1 MKAMYFHQQRNRI
14 IWIVVAVIL
23 IVVIIFGVVVVM
35 NMRGTPILD
44 VSNVSLNPTTININ
58 SNATLSFTIKNNDES
73 NQHDITVR
81 FNVTSVTFYI
91 NSLSLYRDYYGVQY
105 YNIQLQSLQEST
117 YRFGVTGT
125 LTGGAS
131 TSTYSIRLNFYDEN
145 GTKFDSETQSLTV
158 NP

>member
-1 MKAMYFHQQRNRI
+1 MKSMHSHRQRNRI

-23 IVVIIFGVVVVM
+23 IVVVIVGVVVVM
-35 NMRGTPILD
+35 NLRGTATVE
-44 VSNVSLNPTTININ
+44 VSNVSLNPNTININ
-58 SNATLSFTIKNNDES
+58 SNATLSFTIKNNDAS
-73 NQHDITVR
+73 NQHNITVR
-81 FNVTSVTFYI
+81 FNVTSVTFYM
-91 NSLSLYRDYYGVQY
+91 NSLSLLRDIYGVQY

-145 GTKFDSETQSLTV
+145 GTKFDIETQSLTV

>member
-1 MKAMYFHQQRNRI
+1 MNSHQQRNRT
-14 IWIVVAVIL
+14 IWIIAAVVLV
-23 IVVIIFGVVVVM
+23 VVIIVAVVVAM
-35 NMRGTPILD
+35 NMRGTPILE

-58 SNATLSFTIKNNDES
+58 SNATLSFTIKNNDAS

-81 FNVTSVTFYI
+81 FNVTSVTFYLG
-91 NSLSLYRDYYGVQY
+91 SLSLYRDIYGVQY
-105 YNIQLQSLQEST
+105 YDIQLQSLQEST

-131 TSTYSIRLNFYDEN
+131 MSTYSIRLNFYDEN
-145 GTKFDSETQSLTV
+145 GTKFDSEAQSLTV